1 MPMWSALHLRCA
13 VALYQYRQYN
23 QLHGSKAQLPLLLP
37 LLKSGGAFI
46 QRTPE
51 RTRMA
56 LTAKQEA
63 FAQAVAGGM
72 TQSDAYRSA
81 YDAENMG
88 ANPIA
93 VEACRL
99 MDDPNVSLRLKELRN
114 QLSEIALWTRQDSV
128 RVLKSIADGLGSETK
143 PGEAVSAVKELNSM
157 HGFNEATKHDLA
169 LFFPKVINVIAGRRT

>member
-1 MPMWSALHLRCA
+1 
-13 VALYQYRQYN
+13 
-23 QLHGSKAQLPLLLP
+23 
-37 LLKSGGAFI
+37 
-46 QRTPE
+46 
-51 RTRMA
+51 MA

-72 TQSDAYRSA
+72 SQSDAYKAA

-99 MDDPNVSLRLKELRN
+99 MDDPNVALRLKELRD

-128 RVLKSIADGLGSETK
+128 KTLKTIADGLGSESK
-143 PGEAVSAVKELNSM
+143 PNEVVAAVKELNAM
-157 HGFNEATKHDLA
+157 HGFNEATKHELSM
-169 LFFPKVINVIAGRRT
+169 LFPKVINVIAGRRA